1 MVEMHAF
8 LAVCRLHSFKGAAQE
23 LCVSQAA
30 VSKAVQRLEAHLGG
44 VRLFDRNSAGAVLT
58 QRGAELRKLTQRHVL
73 ALELAFENFAN
84 AMQSRPVRIS
94 VIPTLG
100 IQWFLPRLPH
110 WRQLHP
116 ETDIEM
122 RQFRHDEDFIRD
134 DVDFWI
140 EVKRPHRKWPEHVQT
155 RYLLGRELVP
165 VCAPALKAQFRRPQ
179 DLLSATL
186 LGHTN
191 FPDNWATWFDAAG
204 VPSKPRLGPSFDLT
218 MNLIV
223 AAKSGMGVAVVPACL
238 VELELFK
245 GELVKP
251 FDLEV
256 SCGRGYYLCA
266 KKDSPDFAAG
276 ERFTDWLV
284 AQTQNTAFSPTA

>member
-30 VSKAVQRLEAHLGG
+30 VSKAVQRLEEHLGG
-44 VRLFDRNSAGAVLT
+44 VRLFDRNSVGAVLT
-58 QRGAELRKLTQRHVL
+58 QRGAELRKLTQRHVM
-73 ALELAFENFAN
+73 ALESAFENFGN

-116 ETDIEM
+116 ETNIEM
-122 RQFRHDEDFIRD
+122 RQFRHDEDFTRD

-140 EVKRPHRKWPEHVQT
+140 EVKRPHRKWPDHVHT

-165 VCAPALKAQFRRPQ
+165 VCAPELKAQFRRPQ

-186 LGHTN
+186 LGHSN
-191 FPDNWATWFDAAG
+191 FPDNWTTWFDAAG
-204 VPSKPRLGPSFDLT
+204 VPAKPRLGPSFDLT

-238 VELELFK
+238 VELELSK

-251 FDLEV
+251 FDIEV
-256 SCGRGYYLCA
+256 SCGRGYFLCT
-266 KKDSPDFAAG
+266 KKDSPDFVAG

-284 AQTQNTAFSPTA
+284 KQTKNGGFKPAL